1 MATQH
6 KTQSSPVN
14 AAWWKEA
21 SVYQIYPASF
31 KDSNGDGIGD
41 IPGIISELDYLK
53 ALGIDLVWLSP
64 ILQSPQVDMGYDVS
78 DYYRIHPPYG
88 TVEDVDAL
96 IQGLHQRGM
105 RYVMDLV
112 VNHTSDQHEW
122 FKQSR
127 SSSDNEYRDWYIWKK
142 PKYDANGVRQP
153 PNNWGAYFGG
163 SAWQYDETTDEYYLH
178 LFAPEQP
185 DLNWENP
192 KVRSAVHQI
201 MRYWLDKGVSGFRM
215 DVINMISKDQSFPDA
230 PITDPK
236 AQWQHGA
243 MHYCC
248 GPRLHEYLQELGR
261 VLKEYDA
268 FSVGEMP
275 NVYDPVEIG
284 KAVGFDRGELAMAFQ
299 FEIMDIDHGP
309 AGKFSPHKY
318 RMSDLKHIV
327 SKWQDFMYENEGW
340 NALYLENHDQGR
352 TISRFTSAGPEY
364 RATAGKMLATFL
376 GLQGGTPFVYQG
388 QEIGLVNVPETWGIE
403 QFRDIETLNY
413 WNEITAAYPNDTELH
428 KVTSQQFRVKSRDNG
443 RTPMQWTSGKFA
455 GFTAAHNGPWIDVHD
470 DYEDWNAASQV
481 GNPNS
486 VFQHWAKVLALRKAH
501 KRLFVYG
508 SYKLIDE
515 ANNDLFTYLRVY
527 GSQSALVLANFTGKE
542 VSWVVPAE
550 TISIL
555 KNGAVLLESYQ
566 RHRPV
571 RPDGTIAVM
580 PFESFV
586 MFLDSPNARV
596 GAGGGKL

>member
-1 MATQH
+1 MATQR
-6 KTQSSPVN
+6 KTQLSPVN
-14 AAWWKEA
+14 RAWWKEA

-53 ALGIDLVWLSP
+53 ALGVDLVWLSP

-78 DYYRIHPPYG
+78 DYYKIHAPYG
-88 TVEDVDAL
+88 TVKDVDAL
-96 IQGLHQRGM
+96 IQGLNQRGM

-122 FKQSR
+122 FKRSR
-127 SSSDNEYRDWYIWKK
+127 SSRDNKYRDWYIWKK
-142 PKYDANGVRQP
+142 PKYGVDGVRQP
-153 PNNWGAYFGG
+153 PNNWKAYFGG

-192 KVRSAVHQI
+192 EVRSAVHQI

-215 DVINMISKDQSFPDA
+215 DVINMVSKDQGFPDA
-230 PITDPK
+230 PITD
-236 AQWQHGA
+236 ANSQWQHGA
-243 MHYCC
+243 MYYCC

-261 VLKEYDA
+261 ILKDYDA

-275 NVYDPVEIG
+275 NVYDPAEIG

-299 FEIMDIDHGP
+299 FEIMDIDHGLG
-309 AGKFSPHKY
+309 GKFSPHQY

-327 SKWQDFMYENEGW
+327 SKWQDFMYQNAGW

-388 QEIGLVNVPETWGIE
+388 QELGLVNVPATWGIE
-403 QFRDIETLNY
+403 KFRDIETLNH
-413 WNEITAAYPNDTELH
+413 WDEMMAAYPHDTELH
-428 KVTSQQFRVKSRDNG
+428 QVTLQQFRVKSRDNG
-443 RTPMQWTSGKFA
+443 RTPMQWTSGEFA
-455 GFTAAHNGPWIDVHD
+455 GFTTAPNGPWIDVHD
-470 DYEDWNAASQV
+470 DYEDWNAAAQV
-481 GNPNS
+481 GKPNS
-486 VFQHWAKVLALRKAH
+486 VFQHWAKVLGLRKTH
-501 KRLFVYG
+501 KDLFVYG
-508 SYKLIDE
+508 SYKLVDE
-515 ANNDLFTYLRVY
+515 ANDDLFAYLRMY
-527 GSQSALVLANFTGKE
+527 GGQSALVLANFTDKE
-542 VSWVVPAE
+542 VKWVVPAE
-550 TISIL
+550 TTSIL
-555 KNGAVLLESYQ
+555 EHGVVLLENYQ
-566 RHRPV
+566 CDHPV
-571 RPDGTIAVM
+571 LPDGTISVK

-586 MFLDSPNARV
+586 ILLDSSSARI
-596 GAGGGKL
+596 GLGGGKL